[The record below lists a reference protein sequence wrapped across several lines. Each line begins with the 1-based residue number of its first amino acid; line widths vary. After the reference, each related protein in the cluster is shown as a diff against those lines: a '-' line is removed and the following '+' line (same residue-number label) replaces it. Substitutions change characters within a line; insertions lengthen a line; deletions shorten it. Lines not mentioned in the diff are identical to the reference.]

1 MQKPIMA
8 VILCVMAML
17 CGGFASHAQT
27 REEVLGWIKAAESK
41 FDNAEV
47 EFQFGQYPKKE
58 DVGKVD
64 PFSMRKGNVLMK
76 FGQKPKYKATTFG
89 NAPWAGGPK
98 VTSSGWGW
106 WSGSDNGEY
115 VRTINYFDKDDR
127 GDSLRKPATGMG
139 RILERSYGDE
149 WYVKTLFGTLE
160 YTLPAFRGVGLSHF
174 LEEAPKETPE
184 WKILEAEPGGLVK
197 IWFPED
203 DYANKIGYVA
213 VLDFS
218 RGGNIVQL
226 QRWHDYPKEGGA
238 FDELADLQLEER
250 DGLWVPTH
258 FGIRYYTRQ
267 PYSECSLDWKRVN
280 AELTD
285 ADFVL
290 QFPEGM
296 TVSDEVA
303 GAVYQVN
310 RRERNLDAAIAD
322 TLDSVEEQVRGSGNT
337 TSASA
342 AGVRGLEKPDDA
354 SSTPGKQ
361 WVIWLVAGAA
371 AFIIAAFALLVRR
384 LRRRKST
391 SC

>member
-1 MQKPIMA
+1 MRKPIMA

-27 REEVLGWIKAAESK
+27 REDVLGWIKEAESK

-47 EFQFGQYPKKE
+47 EFQFGQYAKKE

-64 PFSMRKGNVLMK
+64 PFPMRKGNVLMK
-76 FGQKPKYKATTFG
+76 FGPKPTYKATTFG
-89 NAPWAGGPK
+89 RSPWDEGPEGIH
-98 VTSSGWGW
+98 SGW
-106 WSGSDNGEY
+106 WSGSYDRKY
-115 VRTINYFDKDDR
+115 VRTIGYFDKDGK
-127 GDSLRKPATGMG
+127 GDSNNKPARGMG
-139 RILERSYGDE
+139 NIFKEHYDDE
-149 WYVKTLFGTLE
+149 WYGETLFGTLE
-160 YTLPAFRGVGLSHF
+160 YTLPGFRGVGLSQY

-184 WKILEAEPGGLVK
+184 WKVIEAEPGGLVK
-197 IWFPED
+197 IWFPD
-203 DYANKIGYVA
+203 HDYTYEIGCVA

-218 RGGNIVQL
+218 RSGNIVEFHK
-226 QRWHDYPKEGGA
+226 WHFSPEEGGA
-238 FDELADLQLEER
+238 INEMVDLQLEQR
-250 DGLWVPTH
+250 DGLWVPAH
-258 FGIRYYTRQ
+258 FGIKYYDPRQ
-267 PYSECSLDWKRVN
+267 PYQECSMDWKRVN

-303 GAVYQVN
+303 GTVYQVK
-310 RRERNLDAAIAD
+310 REHNLGALIGE
-322 TLDSVEEQVRGSGNT
+322 TPDSVEEQVRGSGNT

-342 AGVRGLEKPDDA
+342 VRRRGLEKPDDA

-391 SC
+391 SG